1 MFWVVIYLFLSDYIL
16 VCWVVCVAEVY
27 WVSIHGSMHYPQF
40 SKLTGFLLQQ
50 GKGDGAGNMI
60 IIFQLNQN
68 NKIGRKSAFYPP
80 PFHFFFPPPLPP
92 PSPPTRMGTL
102 YGVKVPPGCLL
113 ISPYQLFL
121 TLIPTQGHL
130 QPPSFS
136 SYPHPFHSTLSLFIL
151 LSSIL
156 SYLHPCLSTPHTF
169 LPFPIL
175 LSYPYPFHPT
185 LILSILPLSFPSY
198 PLLSILTRSFHPS
211 PTLILSILP
220 SSFHLTLI
228 LSFF

>member
-1 MFWVVIYLFLSDYIL
+1 MFLSDYIL

-136 SYPHPFHSTLSLFIL
+136 SYL
-151 LSSIL
+151 
-156 SYLHPCLSTPHTF
+156 
-169 LPFPIL
+169 
-175 LSYPYPFHPT
+175 
-185 LILSILPLSFPSY
+185 LSILPLAYSSYSHPFYPTFILAFLHPILSF
-198 PLLSILTRSFHPS
+198 LSRSFY

-220 SSFHLTLI
+220 SSFPSYLYHFHPTPYFP
-228 LSFF
+228 S